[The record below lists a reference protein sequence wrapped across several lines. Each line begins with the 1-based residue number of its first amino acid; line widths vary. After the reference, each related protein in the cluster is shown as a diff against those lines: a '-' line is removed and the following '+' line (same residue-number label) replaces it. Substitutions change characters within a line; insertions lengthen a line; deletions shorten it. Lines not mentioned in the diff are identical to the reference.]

1 MELFIQQAASNL
13 PANFA
18 VFAQLAASNLSAT
31 ERPLE
36 IGESL

>member
-1 MELFIQQAASNL
+1 MELFIHQAASNL

-18 VFAQLAASNLSAT
+18 VFAPLAASNLSAT